1 MLEGGALAEAAPKS
15 ESKGGF
21 AVQIAAF
28 STEERANDMRD
39 RLSAAGIKSFTERV
53 RTSKGDV
60 FRVRVG
66 PFATREAA
74 DAARARVTSAGFS
87 SSIVPL

>member
-1 MLEGGALAEAAPKS
+1 
-15 ESKGGF
+15 
-21 AVQIAAF
+21 VQIAAF

-53 RTSKGDV
+53 KTGKGDV

-66 PFATREAA
+66 PFASREAA
-74 DAARARVTSAGFS
+74 DAARARVSSAGFS

>member
-1 MLEGGALAEAAPKS
+1 MARAETPKAV
-15 ESKGGF
+15 SKGSF

-28 STEERANDMRD
+28 STEERAEDMRD
-39 RLSAAGIKSFTERV
+39 RLSAAGIKSAIERV
-53 RTSKGDV
+53 KTGKGDV

-66 PFATREAA
+66 PFASREAA
-74 DAARARVTSAGFS
+74 DAARNRINSSGFS